1 MSPKTEP
8 MLTTLD
14 GLAAANRG
22 IRSRVSAIG
31 AMTLVRNVLLIA
43 SSSNFSMAAPLTTP
57 ALLTSMS
64 SAFHSPLMTST
75 IRRRSRGFVISAGMM
90 RCWLT
95 WPSSAAV
102 PSRAVSRRP
111 QSATTI
117 PRCAAS
123 IAKARPIPEPAPVI
137 STHFWSRDMVQL
149 RASAEVVKDR
159 AVQSVEDHCIVDND
173 ALGFRVIEAVDKP
186 SEKGDMFGIQRSVT
200 PKIAKS
206 GFALQAE
213 GGLHSVCDLVSQQ
226 YGHPLENMH
235 ASEECIW
242 ADLLDSVIG
251 VAHHDPAGGASL
263 ADANLILIAAE
274 RAYVLKNP
282 FLVTALFRHVFDQS
296 VLIAFIRSA

>member
-8 MLTTLD
+8 MVTTLD

-75 IRRRSRGFVISAGMM
+75 IRRRSWGFVISAGMM

-137 STHFWSRDMVQL
+137 STYFCSRGMTQL
-149 RASAEVVKDR
+149 RANAKVVKDR
-159 AVQSVEDHCIVDND
+159 PVQSVEDRCIVDND
-173 ALGFRVIEAVDKP
+173 APGLLVIKTIDQLSEERDVFAV
-186 SEKGDMFGIQRSVT
+186 QRAVSS
-200 PKIAKS
+200 KIGKS
-206 GFALQAE
+206 GIALQTE
-213 GGLHSVCDLVSQQ
+213 RRLQCIGDLVSQQ
-226 YGHPLENMH
+226 YRHPLQNM
-235 ASEECIW
+235 
-242 ADLLDSVIG
+242 
-251 VAHHDPAGGASL
+251 
-263 ADANLILIAAE
+263 
-274 RAYVLKNP
+274 Y
-282 FLVTALFRHVFDQS
+282 
-296 VLIAFIRSA
+296 